1 MRKIIT
7 LALAAFLI
15 APAVMAEGEVYRW
28 KDGNGVWHYSD
39 QPQPGAELVKKPGG
53 RSSSANSANNANSA
67 QAPLNPSGE
76 VVATSDNTPL
86 PVSREV
92 AAEVRREAATAKA
105 EQCKNAKDAYQ
116 RAVQARRIVRKDE
129 TGKQVFLKD
138 SEIDAARLEARANMD
153 LACGPSP

>member
-1 MRKIIT
+1 MRKIIS

-28 KDGNGVWHYSD
+28 KDGNGLWHYSD
-39 QPQPGAELVKKPGG
+39 QPQPGAELVKKAGS
-53 RSSSANSANNANSA
+53 RSSSSNSAPAA
-67 QAPLNPSGE
+67 QTPRNPSGE

-105 EQCKNAKDAYQ
+105 EQCKQAKDAYQ

-129 TGKQVFLKD
+129 SGKQVFLKD
-138 SEIDAARLEARANMD
+138 SEIDAARLDARANMD